1 MHGRRAEGK
10 GCRSSR
16 CILRRRTSS
25 FTYFP
30 MCIAREGEELLQV
43 VHVHDDVVFAACSS
57 CFDPATAVFVL
68 SSRSLRKL
76 GYETIS
82 PSIHIKLDSHRE
94 LEFHPHLTQK
104 LGHNPRW
111 GASSMATSFNLRL
124 PPWAHAHGREGVSF
138 HTAEDG
144 RGSGQGGRALF
155 KLLSPSPSSSA
166 SAVHSILRWFSKRV
180 GGRGRGRHGH
190 RGQPE
195 CTKVE

>member
-57 CFDPATAVFVL
+57 CFDPATVVFVL

-124 PPWAHAHGREGVSF
+124 PPWAQGRLFSHRRGRTWFRTRREGSFQTSLSVSVVVRVRRPF
-138 HTAEDG
+138 H
-144 RGSGQGGRALF
+144 SALVF
-155 KLLSPSPSSSA
+155 KA
-166 SAVHSILRWFSKRV
+166 SRWPRPRPTRPPRPARMHKS
-180 GGRGRGRHGH
+180 
-190 RGQPE
+190 
-195 CTKVE
+195 